1 LLQLLN
7 LLRIL
12 QDERVEV
19 SLAADLELS
28 LRCLLVA
35 FYACSCISISPC
47 SHNFFPFP
55 RSSFQF
61 IFAILWGASVGGANV
76 HEASLRL
83 QISMNYPHNQYFSLQ
98 SFSPTHQARQTY
110 VLDVRNF
117 LRHFGGFEDF
127 VFGKVEECIEVVDV
141 EVEIS
146 LWDFSQQASL
156 PYRAQPKR

>member
-1 LLQLLN
+1 
-7 LLRIL
+7 
-12 QDERVEV
+12 
-19 SLAADLELS
+19 
-28 LRCLLVA
+28 
-35 FYACSCISISPC
+35 
-47 SHNFFPFP
+47 
-55 RSSFQF
+55 
-61 IFAILWGASVGGANV
+61 
-76 HEASLRL
+76 
-83 QISMNYPHNQYFSLQ
+83 MNYPHNQYFSLQ